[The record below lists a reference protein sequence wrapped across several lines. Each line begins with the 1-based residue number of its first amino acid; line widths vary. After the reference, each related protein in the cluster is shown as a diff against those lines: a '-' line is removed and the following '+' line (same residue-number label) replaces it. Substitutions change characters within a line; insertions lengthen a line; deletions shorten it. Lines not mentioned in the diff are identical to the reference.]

1 MYERLINIIKINAS
15 NMPEDG
21 TIFCDTKLIEDL
33 NYDSVDLVQLL
44 VDIEEEFGIAL
55 DDEYMISEKIN
66 TPRGL
71 AELIELAIKSNE

>member
-1 MYERLINIIKINAS
+1 MYERLIDIIKSNAS
-15 NMPEDG
+15 NMPRDYM
-21 TIFCDTKLIEDL
+21 IFDDTKLIEDL
-33 NYDSVDLVQLL
+33 DYDSVDLIQLL
-44 VDIEEEFGIAL
+44 VDIEDEFGISL